1 MLLELEKARLYPR
14 QLQLLKV
21 SEFCSL
27 LPQQRCLRF
36 QQLMELAQAWPQ
48 LLSLP
53 GPQPVKILRLVVPTL
68 PLPEPPQL
76 LVPRVTPVLLL

>member
-27 LPQQRCLRF
+27 LPQQRCLRS

-48 LLSLP
+48 LLSLLD
-53 GPQPVKILRLVVPTL
+53 PQPVKILRLVVPAW
-68 PLPEPPQL
+68 PLPEPPKL
-76 LVPRVTPVLLL
+76 LVPRLTAALLL